1 MMGHRTQKI
10 IEHQSL
16 GQPFVHTL
24 TLTLVQSKA
33 KQSKGSSFLLPDWSA
48 EYRRGRGRIGTI
60 YNTVVSCINPPR
72 YTSPTLRHLILVTT
86 TDVFF
91 RWRTVLFSRYCT
103 NEASRPFGAICG
115 CAVYCIFFGFERARV
130 VVFFGLVRR
139 PPPLPNFEK
148 ENKRTSAG
156 PAARRLKS
164 LILNGLS
171 SLQEKTK
178 KNNV

>member
-16 GQPFVHTL
+16 DQPCVHTL
-24 TLTLVQSKA
+24 TLTLVQSKAKQSKA

-48 EYRRGRGRIGTI
+48 EYSRGRGRIGTI

-72 YTSPTLRHLILVTT
+72 YSAPTLRHLILVTT

-103 NEASRPFGAICG
+103 NEASRQFGTICV
-115 CAVYCIFFGFERARV
+115 CVVYCIFFGFERARV

-139 PPPLPNFEK
+139 PPPP
-148 ENKRTSAG
+148 
-156 PAARRLKS
+156 P
-164 LILNGLS
+164 I
-171 SLQEKTK
+171 
-178 KNNV
+178 